1 MVHAASTLVLF
12 SNDLSRNFCTC
23 VPHGCQELCTCIA
36 SCLVLTAMQ
45 AGGKPFTV
53 ALSQDVQGAL
63 TGAAELAGTSS
74 QEDASEPE
82 AATAG
87 GSQQGKGMAQSKGR
101 AEASLADA
109 AQHRKR
115 RLKELMA
122 EQELALNLGSATGT
136 RCSSM
141 EGEACSASCKGL
153 GECEIAGRAQHYA
166 TDTGP
171 CKHA

>member
-1 MVHAASTLVLF
+1 MHAASTLALI
-12 SNDLSRNFCTC
+12 SYDLPRNFFTC
-23 VPHGCQELCTCIA
+23 VPHGCQEPCTSIA

-45 AGGKPFTV
+45 AGGKPYTV
-53 ALSQDVQGAL
+53 ARSQDVQGAL
-63 TGAAELAGTSS
+63 TGAAELASTSS

-82 AATAG
+82 AAG

-141 EGEACSASCKGL
+141 EGEACSASCEGL
-153 GECEIAGRAQHYA
+153 GECEIAGRAQHHA

-171 CKHA
+171 CKYA

>member
-1 MVHAASTLVLF
+1 MHAASTLVLI
-12 SNDLSRNFCTC
+12 SCDLSRNFCTC
-23 VPHGCQELCTCIA
+23 VPHGCQELCTCIV
-36 SCLVLTAMQ
+36 SCSVLTAMQ
-45 AGGKPFTV
+45 AGGEPFTV
-53 ALSQDVQGAL
+53 ACSQEVQGAL
-63 TGAAELAGTSS
+63 TGAAELASTSS
-74 QEDASEPE
+74 QEDASEHE
-82 AATAG
+82 AAAAG

-136 RCSSM
+136 RCSSVK
-141 EGEACSASCKGL
+141 GEACSASCEGL
-153 GECEIAGRAQHYA
+153 SECEIAGRAQHQA
-166 TDTGP
+166 DDMGP

>member
-1 MVHAASTLVLF
+1 MPPVYWSFELRLVQKFLHISATRMPGGVHSHCVLLGADC
-12 SNDLSRNFCTC
+12 N
-23 VPHGCQELCTCIA
+23 
-36 SCLVLTAMQ
+36 
-45 AGGKPFTV
+45 AGWWGFFTV
-53 ALSQDVQGAL
+53 ACSQEVQGAL
-63 TGAAELAGTSS
+63 TGAAELASTSS

-82 AATAG
+82 AAAAG

-115 RLKELMA
+115 RLKKLMA

-141 EGEACSASCKGL
+141 KGEACSASCEGL
-153 GECEIAGRAQHYA
+153 GGCEIAGRAQHQA
-166 TDTGP
+166 TNIAP